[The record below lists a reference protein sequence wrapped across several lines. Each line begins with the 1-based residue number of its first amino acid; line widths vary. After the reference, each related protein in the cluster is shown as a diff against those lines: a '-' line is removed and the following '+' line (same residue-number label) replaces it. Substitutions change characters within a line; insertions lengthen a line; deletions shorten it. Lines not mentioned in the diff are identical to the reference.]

1 MAPCASRLVLGVWR
15 GGWEALLGG
24 SLCRLS
30 VPVAGSLTSG
40 STWWCRPR
48 SEQTGHDAG
57 LQPALLGLS
66 ILPLSARHHPVA
78 CQATTRL
85 AACLY
90 RCDSLHFVAV
100 YAVLLHVASRA
111 FRVFPS
117 GREALL
123 SLRASCVKCGSR
135 RLQQMIGHVY
145 VSLLYIIMCVTVS
158 MSTIISEDPCCSLR
172 QPRHVRSGAFHQH
185 RVTDY
190 VSKAKLHS

>member
-1 MAPCASRLVLGVWR
+1 MCSAACSPSAATADLCLAHAASGRTTAACGRCATVEASSAARAIGMAPCASRLVLGVWR

-66 ILPLSARHHPVA
+66 ILPLSARHHLVA

-85 AACLY
+85 AACPY
-90 RCDSLHFVAV
+90 RSDSLHFVAV
-100 YAVLLHVASRA
+100 YAVLPQWLPEPSVCSQVA
-111 FRVFPS
+111 
-117 GREALL
+117 E
-123 SLRASCVKCGSR
+123 R
-135 RLQQMIGHVY
+135 R
-145 VSLLYIIMCVTVS
+145 
-158 MSTIISEDPCCSLR
+158 R
-172 QPRHVRSGAFHQH
+172 
-185 RVTDY
+185 
-190 VSKAKLHS
+190 